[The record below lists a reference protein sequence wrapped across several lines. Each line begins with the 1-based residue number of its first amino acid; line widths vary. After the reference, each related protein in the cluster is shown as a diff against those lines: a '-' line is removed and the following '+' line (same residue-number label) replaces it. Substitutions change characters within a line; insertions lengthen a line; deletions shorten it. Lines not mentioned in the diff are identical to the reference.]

1 MFFFHNI
8 LFPLC
13 ITMYDVCTSR
23 HAVDSGFN
31 AWQSRCFPAFWVSW
45 FGLFRFL
52 PTPWF
57 LSIENSNRRGF
68 SGSGHSIPGFN
79 HVFLLHRS
87 HFGQRQ
93 NPNCDIIQK
102 CQLKLEKR
110 RRKHFEKKME
120 FLSPFQ
126 EQTKGGQIKYMRNP
140 EHENRELSEPKL

>member
-57 LSIENSNRRGF
+57 LSFEDSNRRGF

-87 HFGQRQ
+87 QFGQRQ
-93 NPNCDIIQK
+93 NPNCDTYYSKVSIETR
-102 CQLKLEKR
+102 EK
-110 RRKHFEKKME
+110 EKKTLWKKKKKWNSYLH
-120 FLSPFQ
+120 FKSKQ
-126 EQTKGGQIKYMRNP
+126 KADK
-140 EHENRELSEPKL
+140 